1 MARDS
6 QRGRN
11 NDGLGYVASL
21 LYTSV
26 LESSD
31 FVILNVVQV
40 PYPVC

>member
-11 NDGLGYVASL
+11 DDGLGYVASL
-21 LYTSV
+21 LYTSL

-31 FVILNVVQV
+31 FVLL
-40 PYPVC
+40 Y